1 MYQVFW
7 GEFLLHDLRLSDYFL
22 QNPELSEEVNR
33 VAEFTFNI
41 YPDHPHFNKLEVLVP
56 NIIVKKD
63 GNTIF
68 KGRIISEKMNMDNS
82 KQVTCESELAF
93 LFDSIQRPFDF
104 QGTPEA
110 LFTQLITTHN
120 NQVEPYKEF
129 KIGKLTGA
137 NLDNNNYINRSN
149 ENYVNTFD
157 MITDKV
163 LNTIGG
169 YIQIRYEE
177 DGTYIDWLDD
187 FTNEESQLVSSQE
200 IEFGENLINIIAEN
214 DATETYTVV
223 IPLGAEIEETDE
235 ESGETIKKRLTIEE
249 VNEGLDYLVNET
261 AVAKYGWIVAPISET
276 TWNDITVANNLKTK
290 AQEFLNTQG
299 VMLKS
304 TLELNALDL
313 NVVDKNIDEFK
324 MGEYIKVKSMP
335 HNLSKTYLLTK
346 KILPLSKPENMNI
359 TLGETKN
366 SLTGI
371 QFDNNKNNFE
381 NFQNMLSD
389 YVLNKDI
396 TTIVDQQIQE
406 SSIIQQLPNQI
417 MAQVSEN
424 YTTIEQTQIILDTID
439 LFNVDLSQ
447 YNITIPVA
455 SDKKPLEA
463 KNYDINFYAYFKG
476 QQVTPT
482 VVITGSGTG
491 IIVSKTDTY
500 IRFAV
505 NANTAISNDLNEYT
519 IKFTYPDGQKSY
531 STTKKIN
538 IALAIKGQDGE
549 NGADGAPGQPGQD
562 GQPGE
567 DGKSA
572 YQIWLDAGNTGTEED
587 YLNSLKGE
595 KGDKGDTGSTG
606 PQGPKGDTGETG
618 PQGEQGVQGEKGDK
632 GDTGEQGPQG
642 EKGDKGDTGPQGI
655 QGPAGA
661 DGTSYYFYVRYS
673 ANASGNPMTTAPQ
686 SDTKY
691 MGVSSTTSPTAP
703 TSYAAYTWTL
713 IKGADG
719 QNGQDGNDGQDGTP
733 GQPGADGQTSYLHVK
748 YSENGNSFT
757 PASDGYD
764 EGEKPSAYI
773 GTYVDFTEA
782 DSANF
787 DDYAWYKFTEDIDS
801 TLDDMQNQIS
811 DNAVATENNY
821 QDIIGRLDGY
831 ATTEVVTQQI
841 SSMTA
846 QMTSTELQINAI
858 NQTLENGVEKVVTSK
873 GFTFDGEGLTID
885 NPNGNVKNKIDE
897 TAVEIID
904 KSTNTSLL
912 FAGFDTEL
920 QETLVR
926 SNNLTVTKYLKIP
939 HSRFEKYNNPTFG
952 NGTGCFYVEE

>member
-1 MYQVFW
+1 MVSYNDKTKAVTA
-7 GEFLLHDLRLSDYFL
+7 EDIIRRYDL
-22 QNPELSEEVNR
+22 EEIKR
-33 VAEFTFNI
+33 S
-41 YPDHPHFNKLEVLVP
+41 
-56 NIIVKKD
+56 KKAIKTLND
-63 GNTIF
+63 NLTKTNT
-68 KGRIISEKMNMDNS
+68 
-82 KQVTCESELAF
+82 
-93 LFDSIQRPFDF
+93 
-104 QGTPEA
+104 
-110 LFTQLITTHN
+110 
-120 NQVEPYKEF
+120 
-129 KIGKLTGA
+129 
-137 NLDNNNYINRSN
+137 NL
-149 ENYVNTFD
+149 ENYVKEVLEDIDNLQDQVDGNIATWFFSGVPTLNNNPAVD
-157 MITDKV
+157 WVTEQEKNNHLGDLYYDKDTGYAYRFTLENSEYKWIKLTDSDVTEALALANAAQDTADSKRRVFVTTPSPPYDVGDIWFKNDTDLYRCRSSRASGNFNEIDWIIATNYTDDTYAMNVEAV
-163 LNTIGG
+163 LNQFKQTVETNYATKVQLETTKESIIGSV
-169 YIQIRYEE
+169 
-177 DGTYIDWLDD
+177 
-187 FTNEESQLVSSQE
+187 ESITTE
-200 IEFGENLINIIAEN
+200 IE
-214 DATETYTVV
+214 
-223 IPLGAEIEETDE
+223 
-235 ESGETIKKRLTIEE
+235 
-249 VNEGLDYLVNET
+249 
-261 AVAKYGWIVAPISET
+261 
-276 TWNDITVANNLKTK
+276 
-290 AQEFLNTQG
+290 TQ
-299 VMLKS
+299 
-304 TLELNALDL
+304 
-313 NVVDKNIDEFK
+313 VVDLQDS
-324 MGEYIKVKSMP
+324 IKYFS
-335 HNLSKTYLLTK
+335 
-346 KILPLSKPENMNI
+346 
-359 TLGETKN
+359 
-366 SLTGI
+366 
-371 QFDNNKNNFE
+371 
-381 NFQNMLSD
+381 
-389 YVLNKDI
+389 
-396 TTIVDQQIQE
+396 
-406 SSIIQQLPNQI
+406 
-417 MAQVSEN
+417 
-424 YTTIEQTQIILDTID
+424 
-439 LFNVDLSQ
+439 VDLSQ
-447 YNITIPVA
+447 YNITIPV
-455 SDKKPLEA
+455 SSNKKPMET

-476 QQVTPT
+476 QQVTPSVT
-482 VVITGSGTG
+482 ITGSNTG
-491 IIVSKTDTY
+491 ITTTKTDTY

-505 NANTAISNDLNEYT
+505 SANVAISNDLNEYT
-519 IKFTYPDGQKSY
+519 IEFSYSDGQKSY
-531 STTKKIN
+531 SNTKKIN

-567 DGKSA
+567 NGKSA
-572 YQIWLDAGNTGTEED
+572 YQVWLDAGNTGTEED
-587 YLNSLKGE
+587 FLNSLKGQDG
-595 KGDKGDTGSTG
+595 KDGKD
-606 PQGPKGDTGETG
+606 
-618 PQGEQGVQGEKGDK
+618 
-632 GDTGEQGPQG
+632 
-642 EKGDKGDTGPQGI
+642 GI

-673 ANASGNPMTTAPQ
+673 ANASGNPMTTTPQ

-757 PASDGYD
+757 PASDGYA

-782 DSANF
+782 DSTNF

-873 GFTFDGEGLTID
+873 GFTFDDEGLTID

-904 KSTNTSLL
+904 KSANTSLL

>member
-324 MGEYIKVKSMP
+324 MGEYIKVKSTP

-346 KILPLSKPENMNI
+346 KTTPLDNPENMEV

-366 SLTGI
+366 TLTGI
-371 QFDNNKNNFE
+371 QIGSGKDTINKVE
-381 NFQNMLSD
+381 TILGD

-482 VVITGSGTG
+482 VTVTGTGTG
-491 IIVSKTDTY
+491 ITVSKTNTY

-505 NANTAISNDLNEYT
+505 NANVAISNDLNEYT
-519 IKFTYPDGQKSY
+519 IDFTYPDGQKSY

-562 GQPGE
+562 GQ
-567 DGKSA
+567 
-572 YQIWLDAGNTGTEED
+572 
-587 YLNSLKGE
+587 
-595 KGDKGDTGSTG
+595 
-606 PQGPKGDTGETG
+606 
-618 PQGEQGVQGEKGDK
+618 
-632 GDTGEQGPQG
+632 
-642 EKGDKGDTGPQGI
+642 
-655 QGPAGA
+655 
-661 DGTSYYFYVRYS
+661 
-673 ANASGNPMTTAPQ
+673 
-686 SDTKY
+686 
-691 MGVSSTTSPTAP
+691 
-703 TSYAAYTWTL
+703 
-713 IKGADG
+713 
-719 QNGQDGNDGQDGTP
+719 
-733 GQPGADGQTSYLHVK
+733 TSYLHVK

-757 PASDGYD
+757 PASDGYA

-782 DSANF
+782 DSTNF
-787 DDYAWYKFTEDIDS
+787 DDYVWYKFTEDIDS

-873 GFTFDGEGLTID
+873 GFTFDDEGLTID

>member
-1 MYQVFW
+1 MVSYNDKTKAVTA
-7 GEFLLHDLRLSDYFL
+7 EDIIRRYDL
-22 QNPELSEEVNR
+22 EEIKR
-33 VAEFTFNI
+33 S
-41 YPDHPHFNKLEVLVP
+41 
-56 NIIVKKD
+56 KK
-63 GNTIF
+63 
-68 KGRIISEKMNMDNS
+68 
-82 KQVTCESELAF
+82 A
-93 LFDSIQRPFDF
+93 
-104 QGTPEA
+104 
-110 LFTQLITTHN
+110 ITTLN
-120 NQVEPYKEF
+120 DN
-129 KIGKLTGA
+129 LTKTNA
-137 NLDNNNYINRSN
+137 NL
-149 ENYVNTFD
+149 ENYVKEVLEDINNLQDQVDGNISTWFFSGIPTLENSPAMD
-157 MITDKV
+157 WGTEEEKANHLGDLYYDKDTGYAYRFSLENNVYSWLKLTDSDVTEALALANAAQDTADSKRRVFVTTPIPPYDVGDIWFKDNADLYRCRASRLSGEYNEVDWIIATKYTDDTYAMNVESV
-163 LNTIGG
+163 LNQFKQTVETDYATKVQLETTKESIIGSV
-169 YIQIRYEE
+169 
-177 DGTYIDWLDD
+177 
-187 FTNEESQLVSSQE
+187 ESITTE
-200 IEFGENLINIIAEN
+200 IE
-214 DATETYTVV
+214 
-223 IPLGAEIEETDE
+223 
-235 ESGETIKKRLTIEE
+235 
-249 VNEGLDYLVNET
+249 
-261 AVAKYGWIVAPISET
+261 
-276 TWNDITVANNLKTK
+276 
-290 AQEFLNTQG
+290 TQ
-299 VMLKS
+299 
-304 TLELNALDL
+304 
-313 NVVDKNIDEFK
+313 VVDLQDS
-324 MGEYIKVKSMP
+324 IKYFS
-335 HNLSKTYLLTK
+335 
-346 KILPLSKPENMNI
+346 
-359 TLGETKN
+359 
-366 SLTGI
+366 
-371 QFDNNKNNFE
+371 
-381 NFQNMLSD
+381 
-389 YVLNKDI
+389 
-396 TTIVDQQIQE
+396 
-406 SSIIQQLPNQI
+406 
-417 MAQVSEN
+417 
-424 YTTIEQTQIILDTID
+424 
-439 LFNVDLSQ
+439 VDLSQ
-447 YNITIPVA
+447 YNITIPVT

-476 QQVTPT
+476 QQVTPSVT
-482 VVITGSGTG
+482 ITGSNTG
-491 IIVSKTDTY
+491 ITTTKTDTY

-505 NANTAISNDLNEYT
+505 NANTAIANDTNEYT
-519 IKFTYPDGQKSY
+519 IEFSYSDGQKSY

-562 GQPGE
+562 GAPGE
-567 DGKSA
+567 NGKSA

-595 KGDKGDTGSTG
+595 N
-606 PQGPKGDTGETG
+606 
-618 PQGEQGVQGEKGDK
+618 
-632 GDTGEQGPQG
+632 
-642 EKGDKGDTGPQGI
+642 
-655 QGPAGA
+655 
-661 DGTSYYFYVRYS
+661 GTSTYFYVRYS
-673 ANASGNPMTTAPQ
+673 ANASGNPMTTTPQ

-703 TSYAAYTWTL
+703 TSSAAYTWTL

-719 QNGQDGNDGQDGTP
+719 QNGADGQDGIP
-733 GQPGADGQTSYLHVK
+733 GQAGTDGQTSYLHVK

-757 PASDGYD
+757 PASDGYA

-782 DSANF
+782 DSTNF

-873 GFTFDGEGLTID
+873 GFTFDDEGLTID

>member
-1 MYQVFW
+1 MVSYNDKTKAVTA
-7 GEFLLHDLRLSDYFL
+7 EDIIRRYDL
-22 QNPELSEEVNR
+22 EEIR
-33 VAEFTFNI
+33 RS
-41 YPDHPHFNKLEVLVP
+41 
-56 NIIVKKD
+56 KK
-63 GNTIF
+63 
-68 KGRIISEKMNMDNS
+68 
-82 KQVTCESELAF
+82 A
-93 LFDSIQRPFDF
+93 
-104 QGTPEA
+104 
-110 LFTQLITTHN
+110 ITTLN
-120 NQVEPYKEF
+120 DN
-129 KIGKLTGA
+129 LTKTNA
-137 NLDNNNYINRSN
+137 NL
-149 ENYVNTFD
+149 ENYVKEVLEDINNLQDQVDGNIATWFFSGIPTLNNNPAVD
-157 MITDKV
+157 WVTEQEKNNHLGDLYYDKDTGYAYRFTLENSEYKWIKLTDSDVTEALALANAAQDTADSKRRVFVTTPSPPYDVGDIWFKNDTDLYRCRSSRASGNFNEIDWIIATNYTDDTYAMNVEAV
-163 LNTIGG
+163 LNQFKQTVETNYATKVQLETTKESIIGSV
-169 YIQIRYEE
+169 
-177 DGTYIDWLDD
+177 
-187 FTNEESQLVSSQE
+187 ESITTE
-200 IEFGENLINIIAEN
+200 IE
-214 DATETYTVV
+214 
-223 IPLGAEIEETDE
+223 
-235 ESGETIKKRLTIEE
+235 
-249 VNEGLDYLVNET
+249 
-261 AVAKYGWIVAPISET
+261 
-276 TWNDITVANNLKTK
+276 
-290 AQEFLNTQG
+290 TQ
-299 VMLKS
+299 
-304 TLELNALDL
+304 
-313 NVVDKNIDEFK
+313 VVDLQDS
-324 MGEYIKVKSMP
+324 IKYFS
-335 HNLSKTYLLTK
+335 
-346 KILPLSKPENMNI
+346 
-359 TLGETKN
+359 
-366 SLTGI
+366 
-371 QFDNNKNNFE
+371 
-381 NFQNMLSD
+381 
-389 YVLNKDI
+389 
-396 TTIVDQQIQE
+396 
-406 SSIIQQLPNQI
+406 
-417 MAQVSEN
+417 
-424 YTTIEQTQIILDTID
+424 
-439 LFNVDLSQ
+439 VDLSQ

-476 QQVTPT
+476 QQVTPSVT
-482 VVITGSGTG
+482 ITGSNTG
-491 IIVSKTDTY
+491 ITTTKTDTY

-505 NANTAISNDLNEYT
+505 SANVAISNDLNEYT
-519 IKFTYPDGQKSY
+519 IEFSYSDGQKSY
-531 STTKKIN
+531 SNTKKIN
-538 IALAIKGQDGE
+538 IALAIKGQDGQ

-567 DGKSA
+567 NGKSA

-618 PQGEQGVQGEKGDK
+618 PQGEQGIQGEKGDK

-655 QGPAGA
+655 QGPPGEN
-661 DGTSYYFYVRYS
+661 GTSTYFYVRYS

-713 IKGADG
+713 IKGVD
-719 QNGQDGNDGQDGTP
+719 GQDGNDGQDGTP

-757 PASDGYD
+757 PASDGYA

-782 DSANF
+782 DSTNF

-873 GFTFDGEGLTID
+873 GFTFDDEGLTID

-904 KSTNTSLL
+904 KSANTSLL

>member
-1 MYQVFW
+1 MVSYNDKTKAVTA
-7 GEFLLHDLRLSDYFL
+7 EDIIRRYDL
-22 QNPELSEEVNR
+22 EEIKR
-33 VAEFTFNI
+33 S
-41 YPDHPHFNKLEVLVP
+41 
-56 NIIVKKD
+56 KK
-63 GNTIF
+63 
-68 KGRIISEKMNMDNS
+68 
-82 KQVTCESELAF
+82 A
-93 LFDSIQRPFDF
+93 
-104 QGTPEA
+104 
-110 LFTQLITTHN
+110 ITTLN
-120 NQVEPYKEF
+120 DN
-129 KIGKLTGA
+129 LTKTNA
-137 NLDNNNYINRSN
+137 NL
-149 ENYVNTFD
+149 ENYVKEVLEDINNLQDQVDGNISTWFFSGIPTLENSPAMD
-157 MITDKV
+157 WGTEEEKANHLGDLYYDKDTGYAYRFSLENNVYSWLKLTDSDVTEALALANAAQDTADSKRRVFVTTPIPPYDVGDIWFKDNADLYRCRASRLSGEYNEVDWIIATKYTDDTYAMNVESV
-163 LNTIGG
+163 LNQFKQTVETDYATKVQLETTKESIIGSV
-169 YIQIRYEE
+169 
-177 DGTYIDWLDD
+177 
-187 FTNEESQLVSSQE
+187 ESITTE
-200 IEFGENLINIIAEN
+200 IE
-214 DATETYTVV
+214 
-223 IPLGAEIEETDE
+223 
-235 ESGETIKKRLTIEE
+235 
-249 VNEGLDYLVNET
+249 
-261 AVAKYGWIVAPISET
+261 
-276 TWNDITVANNLKTK
+276 
-290 AQEFLNTQG
+290 TQ
-299 VMLKS
+299 
-304 TLELNALDL
+304 
-313 NVVDKNIDEFK
+313 VVDLQDS
-324 MGEYIKVKSMP
+324 IKYFS
-335 HNLSKTYLLTK
+335 
-346 KILPLSKPENMNI
+346 
-359 TLGETKN
+359 
-366 SLTGI
+366 
-371 QFDNNKNNFE
+371 
-381 NFQNMLSD
+381 
-389 YVLNKDI
+389 
-396 TTIVDQQIQE
+396 
-406 SSIIQQLPNQI
+406 
-417 MAQVSEN
+417 
-424 YTTIEQTQIILDTID
+424 
-439 LFNVDLSQ
+439 VDLSQ
-447 YNITIPVA
+447 YNLTIPTSA
-455 SDKKPLEA
+455 DKKPLLT

-476 QQVTPT
+476 QQVTPSVT
-482 VVITGSGTG
+482 ITGSNTG
-491 IIVSKTDTY
+491 ITTTKTDTY

-505 NANTAISNDLNEYT
+505 NANTAIANDTNEYT
-519 IKFTYPDGQKSY
+519 IEFSYSDGQTSY
-531 STTKKIN
+531 SNTKKIN

-567 DGKSA
+567 NGKSA
-572 YQIWLDAGNTGTEED
+572 YQIWLDAGNTGTEEY

-618 PQGEQGVQGEKGDK
+618 PQGE
-632 GDTGEQGPQG
+632 
-642 EKGDKGDTGPQGI
+642 KGDKGDTGPQGI
-655 QGPAGA
+655 QGPPGEN
-661 DGTSYYFYVRYS
+661 GTSTYFYVRYS
-673 ANASGNPMTTAPQ
+673 ANASGNPMTTTPQ

-757 PASDGYD
+757 PASDGYA

-782 DSANF
+782 DSTNF

-873 GFTFDGEGLTID
+873 GFTFDDEGLTID

>member
-7 GEFLLHDLRLSDYFL
+7 SEFLLHDLRLSDYFL

-313 NVVDKNIDEFK
+313 NAVDKNIDEFK

-346 KILPLSKPENMNI
+346 KTTPLDNPENMEV

-366 SLTGI
+366 TLTGI
-371 QFDNNKNNFE
+371 QIGSGKDTINKVE
-381 NFQNMLSD
+381 TILGD

-396 TTIVDQQIQE
+396 TTIVNQQIQE

-447 YNITIPVA
+447 YNITIPV
-455 SDKKPLEA
+455 SSNKKPMET

-476 QQVTPT
+476 QQVTPSVT
-482 VVITGSGTG
+482 ITGSNTG
-491 IIVSKTDTY
+491 ITTTKTDTY

-505 NANTAISNDLNEYT
+505 SANVAISNDLNEYT
-519 IKFTYPDGQKSY
+519 IEFSYSDGQKSY
-531 STTKKIN
+531 SNTKKIN

-567 DGKSA
+567 NGKSA
-572 YQIWLDAGNTGTEED
+572 YQVWIDAGNTGTEED
-587 YLNSLKGE
+587 FLNSLKGQDG
-595 KGDKGDTGSTG
+595 KDGKD
-606 PQGPKGDTGETG
+606 
-618 PQGEQGVQGEKGDK
+618 
-632 GDTGEQGPQG
+632 
-642 EKGDKGDTGPQGI
+642 GI

-673 ANASGNPMTTAPQ
+673 ANASGNPMTTTPQ

-719 QNGQDGNDGQDGTP
+719 QNGQDGSDGQDGTP

-757 PASDGYD
+757 PASDGYA

-782 DSANF
+782 DSTNF
-787 DDYAWYKFTEDIDS
+787 DDYVWYKFTEDIDS

-841 SSMTA
+841 SSVTA

-858 NQTLENGVEKVVTSK
+858 NKTLENGVEKVVTSK
-873 GFTFDGEGLTID
+873 GFTFDDEGLTID